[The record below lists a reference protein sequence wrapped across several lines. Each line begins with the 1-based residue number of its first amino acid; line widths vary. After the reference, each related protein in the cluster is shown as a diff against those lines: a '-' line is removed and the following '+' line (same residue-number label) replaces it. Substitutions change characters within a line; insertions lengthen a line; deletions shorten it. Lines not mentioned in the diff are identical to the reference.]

1 MSKRTAIQ
9 ERCLQPAV
17 EFKEAMHFGAVS
29 SLSDDH
35 IVTVVTLSAGRNNKR
50 PTKKKMTTAEKLG
63 RSVSRVASCGEEG
76 AVNEPAANESRRH
89 CCLSCSREQSKQL
102 TSKRINFRCYV
113 RPANCQPP
121 PSSSKLPV
129 GSLQE

>member
-29 SLSDDH
+29 SLS
-35 IVTVVTLSAGRNNKR
+35 
-50 PTKKKMTTAEKLG
+50 TKKKMTTAEKLG

-121 PSSSKLPV
+121 PSSSKLP
-129 GSLQE
+129 